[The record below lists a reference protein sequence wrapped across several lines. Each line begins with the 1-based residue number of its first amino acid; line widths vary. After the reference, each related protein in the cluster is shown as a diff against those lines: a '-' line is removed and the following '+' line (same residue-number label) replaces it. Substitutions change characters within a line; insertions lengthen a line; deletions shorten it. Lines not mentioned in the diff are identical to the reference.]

1 MDHTL
6 RSSIS
11 ATLNILSTTNFDS
24 YLGFPILNQRKSVVH
39 FSSMID
45 KIKKR
50 LSGWKSRNLSLA
62 GRVTLP
68 QSSLLSILAYIMQ
81 ITPLPA
87 SACKDIENL
96 CQYFIWG
103 STHDRRKVHLIFWED
118 ICKPKDK
125 VLGLGFRNVYLLN
138 KCYILKLS
146 WQLIVDRD
154 AL

>member
-1 MDHTL
+1 
-6 RSSIS
+6 
-11 ATLNILSTTNFDS
+11 
-24 YLGFPILNQRKSVVH
+24 
-39 FSSMID
+39 MID

-154 AL
+154 ALIYGYSQGLQEELSRLIFGRVLLKCGLRLNPVLDRWSMMASV

>member
-1 MDHTL
+1 
-6 RSSIS
+6 
-11 ATLNILSTTNFDS
+11 
-24 YLGFPILNQRKSVVH
+24 
-39 FSSMID
+39 MID

-125 VLGLGFRNVYLLN
+125 VLGLGFRSMAIPKGYKKNFHVSYLEGYCLNVAF
-138 KCYILKLS
+138 
-146 WQLIVDRD
+146 D
-154 AL
+154 